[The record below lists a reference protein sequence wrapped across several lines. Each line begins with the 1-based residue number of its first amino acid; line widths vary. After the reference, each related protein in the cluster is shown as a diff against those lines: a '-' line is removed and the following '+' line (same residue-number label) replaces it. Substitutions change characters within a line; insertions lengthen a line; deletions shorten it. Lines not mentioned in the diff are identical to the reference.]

1 MGRIIKPIPMKNM
14 DIIDCTL
21 KAVPIKKSSEASQ
34 LGFGNSDRVVKQG
47 PSDHL
52 DVESESFKV

>member
-1 MGRIIKPIPMKNM
+1 MKNM

-34 LGFGNSDRVVKQG
+34 LGLGNSNRVVKQG